1 MTNSKPICFYR
12 YRSLANGTAEYVE
25 RTICHNELHFSKP
38 SWFNDPF
45 DCRAI
50 YKPNISFEK
59 FCSIAKKLYPNSLFS
74 ESELKSKYGELNQSN
89 EGTEIYYAEAHKK
102 VNILSLS
109 TTNNDILMWSHYAD
123 SHKGIYLEFNQDSSL
138 FSDANFVRYSFN
150 RPMIN
155 EEDDD
160 DDGKTRIIK
169 TFLTKSDHWEYE
181 KEWRI
186 CKKNDVYEF
195 QPEALTGII
204 LGARISTDDEKKV
217 LNWIK
222 AREYPIDLYRSL
234 ICDNTFSIKI
244 ELLDV

>member
-1 MTNSKPICFYR
+1 MTNSKPISFYR
-12 YRSLANGTAEYVE
+12 YRSLANGATEYVE

-45 DCRAI
+45 DCHAI
-50 YKPNISFEK
+50 YKPNISFEE
-59 FCSIAKKLYPNSLFS
+59 FCSTAKKLFPNSLFS
-74 ESELKSKYGELNQSN
+74 ASELKSKYGELNHSN
-89 EGTEIYYAEAHKK
+89 EGTEIYYAETHKK
-102 VNILSLS
+102 VNILCLS

-123 SHKGIYLEFNQDSSL
+123 SHKGICLEFKQHSPL

-155 EEDDD
+155 EGDNDQ
-160 DDGKTRIIK
+160 TRIIK
-169 TFLTKSDHWEYE
+169 TFLTKSDRWEYE

-217 LNWIK
+217 INWIK

-244 ELLDV
+244 ELLGV